1 MERVHS
7 LKMLA
12 VLALVLLVSSVN
24 GRIMTKCELK
34 AQLDAAQIYVPDNM
48 ILENLIASLVC
59 RANGSAFNTKFV
71 KFVTDNHDGQ
81 IPLQGSP
88 PPRPQ
93 DAPVLRGS
101 PKDAPVPQGFP
112 QDAPVLRGSPKDAPV
127 PQGFPQDAP
136 VPRGSPKDAP
146 VPRGSPKDAPVP
158 RGSPKDAPVPQGS
171 QGAPPNGP
179 QKSDQAPPP
188 PVLKSFPQGTPVP
201 QGLPQGAPVPQGLP
215 QGAPVPQSPPSPGP
229 KSSPH
234 DPKGPRKHKR
244 FARQE
249 RDILPPAVWHQ
260 FGLFQLSDTVAC
272 NSGVL
277 SSLNICKMNCSALI
291 EDDITNDIIC
301 MNTLMQQV
309 KPVGQV
315 NPPAPIK

>member
-1 MERVHS
+1 MERVYS

-81 IPLQGSP
+81 LPLQGSP
-88 PPRPQ
+88 PPRHQDSTQRPTPPRPQ
-93 DAPVLRGS
+93 DTHQGQPQSGPQDTHQGQPQSGPQDTHQGQPQSGPQDTHQGQPQSGPQDTHQGQPQSGPQDTHQGQPLSGS
-101 PKDAPVPQGFP
+101 QGFP
-112 QDAPVLRGSPKDAPV
+112 QV
-127 PQGFPQDAP
+127 
-136 VPRGSPKDAP
+136 
-146 VPRGSPKDAPVP
+146 
-158 RGSPKDAPVPQGS
+158 
-171 QGAPPNGP
+171 
-179 QKSDQAPPP
+179 PPP
-188 PVLKSFPQGTPVP
+188 PGPKQSSHKPPQQVKS
-201 QGLPQGAPVPQGLP
+201 LPQG
-215 QGAPVPQSPPSPGP
+215 
-229 KSSPH
+229 
-234 DPKGPRKHKR
+234 PKGPRKHKR

-249 RDILPPAVWHQ
+249 RDLLPPAVWHQ

-309 KPVGQV
+309 KPTGQV
-315 NPPAPIK
+315 NPAAPIRMEDLLGKECEHVDASHYFSDCV